1 MTSPTRW
8 AGVPLSDRRA
18 ERRTRLVEAAYTLFG
33 LEGEAAVTVR
43 SVCRVCE
50 LNSRYFYESFTT
62 TNELLGAVY
71 DHVAMQ
77 LGEAV
82 GNAMMAADEDRKA
95 QTRAGIRAVLWF
107 SAADPRRGRVMFTD
121 GRANSALA
129 ERRTAA
135 QDLLFQMVV
144 EDDERVNADV
154 DPVAARVGGAV
165 HRCVERTRP
174 SMAGGS
180 TRLRPG
186 YCRACEDVSATRRCR
201 CSPSRR
207 RRPGATPAEA
217 DRGPSR
223 RRPRTVLP

>member
-8 AGVPLSDRRA
+8 AGVPLSDRRT
-18 ERRTRLVEAAYTLFG
+18 ERRARLVEAAYTLFG

-43 SVCRVCE
+43 SVCRACE
-50 LNSRYFYESFTT
+50 LNSRYFYESFANTD
-62 TNELLGAVY
+62 ELLGAVY
-71 DHVAMQ
+71 DHVTTQ

-82 GNAMMAADEDRKA
+82 GEAMMAADEDRRA

-144 EDDERVNADV
+144 EDERINADA
-154 DPVAARVGGAV
+154 DPLAARVAAALYTGALTELV
-165 HRCVERTRP
+165 HQWLAGRLGTDLDAVVDYA
-174 SMAGGS
+174 MA
-180 TRLRPG
+180 RI
-186 YCRACEDVSATRRCR
+186 
-201 CSPSRR
+201 
-207 RRPGATPAEA
+207 
-217 DRGPSR
+217 
-223 RRPRTVLP
+223 LPNI

>member
-18 ERRTRLVEAAYTLFG
+18 ERRALLVEAAYTLFG

-50 LNSRYFYESFTT
+50 LNSRYFYESFATT
-62 TNELLGAVY
+62 DELLGAVY

-82 GNAMMAADEDRKA
+82 GDAMMAAADDRRA
-95 QTRAGIRAVLWF
+95 QTWAGIRAVLWF

-144 EDDERVNADV
+144 EDERMNVDQ
-154 DPVAARVGGAV
+154 DPVAARVAAALYTGALTELV
-165 HRCVERTRP
+165 HQWLAGRLGSDLDSIVDHALTRI
-174 SMAGGS
+174 
-180 TRLRPG
+180 LPG
-186 YCRACEDVSATRRCR
+186 D
-201 CSPSRR
+201 
-207 RRPGATPAEA
+207 
-217 DRGPSR
+217 
-223 RRPRTVLP
+223 

>member
-18 ERRTRLVEAAYTLFG
+18 ERRARLVEAAYTLFG
-33 LEGEAAVTVR
+33 LQGEAAVTVR

-50 LNSRYFYESFTT
+50 LNSRYFYESFATT
-62 TNELLGAVY
+62 DELLGAVY

-82 GNAMMAADEDRKA
+82 GDAMMAAADDRRA
-95 QTRAGIRAVLWF
+95 QTWAGIRAVLWF

-144 EDDERVNADV
+144 EDERMNVDQ
-154 DPVAARVGGAV
+154 DPVAARVAAALYTGALTELV
-165 HRCVERTRP
+165 HQWLAGRLGSDLDSIVDHALTRI
-174 SMAGGS
+174 
-180 TRLRPG
+180 LPG
-186 YCRACEDVSATRRCR
+186 D
-201 CSPSRR
+201 
-207 RRPGATPAEA
+207 
-217 DRGPSR
+217 
-223 RRPRTVLP
+223 

>member
-18 ERRTRLVEAAYTLFG
+18 ERRARLVEAAYTLFG

-50 LNSRYFYESFTT
+50 LNSRYFYESFATT
-62 TNELLGAVY
+62 DELLGAVY

-82 GNAMMAADEDRKA
+82 GNAMMAADEGRKA

-144 EDDERVNADV
+144 EDERMNVDQ
-154 DPVAARVGGAV
+154 DPVAARVAAALYTGALTELV
-165 HRCVERTRP
+165 HQWLAGRLGTDLDSIVDHALTRI
-174 SMAGGS
+174 
-180 TRLRPG
+180 LPG
-186 YCRACEDVSATRRCR
+186 E
-201 CSPSRR
+201 
-207 RRPGATPAEA
+207 
-217 DRGPSR
+217 
-223 RRPRTVLP
+223 

>member
-18 ERRTRLVEAAYTLFG
+18 ERRALLVEAAYTLFG

-50 LNSRYFYESFTT
+50 LNSRYFYESFANTD
-62 TNELLGAVY
+62 ELLGAVY

-77 LGEAV
+77 LGEVV
-82 GNAMMAADEDRKA
+82 GEAMMAADEDRKA

-107 SAADPRRGRVMFTD
+107 SAADPRRGRVMFID

-144 EDDERVNADV
+144 EDERVNVDQ
-154 DPVAARVGGAV
+154 DPVAARVAAALYTGALTELV
-165 HRCVERTRP
+165 HQWLAGRLGSDLDSIVDCALTRI
-174 SMAGGS
+174 
-180 TRLRPG
+180 
-186 YCRACEDVSATRRCR
+186 
-201 CSPSRR
+201 
-207 RRPGATPAEA
+207 
-217 DRGPSR
+217 
-223 RRPRTVLP
+223 LPNI

>member
-1 MTSPTRW
+1 MTVTRFSDFISGAEPMTSPTRW

-18 ERRTRLVEAAYTLFG
+18 ERRALLVEAAYTLFG

-50 LNSRYFYESFTT
+50 LNSRYFYESFANTD
-62 TNELLGAVY
+62 ELLGAVY

-77 LGEAV
+77 LGEVV
-82 GNAMMAADEDRKA
+82 GEAMMAADEDRKA

-144 EDDERVNADV
+144 EDERVNVDQ
-154 DPVAARVGGAV
+154 DPVAARVAAALYTGALTELV
-165 HRCVERTRP
+165 HQWLAGRLGSDLDSIVDCALTRI
-174 SMAGGS
+174 
-180 TRLRPG
+180 
-186 YCRACEDVSATRRCR
+186 
-201 CSPSRR
+201 
-207 RRPGATPAEA
+207 
-217 DRGPSR
+217 
-223 RRPRTVLP
+223 LPNI

>member
-1 MTSPTRW
+1 MTVTRFADFISGAEPMTSPTRW

-18 ERRTRLVEAAYTLFG
+18 ERRALLVEAAYTLFG

-50 LNSRYFYESFTT
+50 LNSRYFYESFANTD
-62 TNELLGAVY
+62 ELLGAVY

-77 LGEAV
+77 LGEVV
-82 GNAMMAADEDRKA
+82 GEATMAAAEDRKA

-144 EDDERVNADV
+144 EDERVNVDQ
-154 DPVAARVGGAV
+154 DPVAARVAAALYTGALTELV
-165 HRCVERTRP
+165 HQWLAGRLGSDLDSIVDCALTRI
-174 SMAGGS
+174 
-180 TRLRPG
+180 
-186 YCRACEDVSATRRCR
+186 
-201 CSPSRR
+201 
-207 RRPGATPAEA
+207 
-217 DRGPSR
+217 
-223 RRPRTVLP
+223 LPNI

>member
-18 ERRTRLVEAAYTLFG
+18 ERRALLVEAAYTLFG

-50 LNSRYFYESFTT
+50 LNSRYFYESFANTD
-62 TNELLGAVY
+62 ELLGAVY

-77 LGEAV
+77 LGEVV
-82 GNAMMAADEDRKA
+82 GEAMMAADEDRKA

-107 SAADPRRGRVMFTD
+107 SAADPRRGRVMFID

-135 QDLLFQMVV
+135 QNLLFQMMVKN
-144 EDDERVNADV
+144 ERVNVDQ
-154 DPVAARVGGAV
+154 DPVAARVAAALYTGALTELV
-165 HRCVERTRP
+165 HQWLAGRLGSDLDSIVDCALTRI
-174 SMAGGS
+174 
-180 TRLRPG
+180 
-186 YCRACEDVSATRRCR
+186 
-201 CSPSRR
+201 
-207 RRPGATPAEA
+207 
-217 DRGPSR
+217 
-223 RRPRTVLP
+223 LPNI

>member
-1 MTSPTRW
+1 MTVTRFPDFISGAEPMTSPTRW

-18 ERRTRLVEAAYTLFG
+18 ERRALLVEAAYTLFG

-50 LNSRYFYESFTT
+50 LNSRYFYESFANTD
-62 TNELLGAVY
+62 ELLGAVY

-77 LGEAV
+77 LGEVV
-82 GNAMMAADEDRKA
+82 GEAMMAAAEDRKA

-144 EDDERVNADV
+144 EDERVNVDQ
-154 DPVAARVGGAV
+154 DPVAARVAAALYTGALTELV
-165 HRCVERTRP
+165 HQWLAGRLGSDLDSIVDCALTRI
-174 SMAGGS
+174 
-180 TRLRPG
+180 
-186 YCRACEDVSATRRCR
+186 
-201 CSPSRR
+201 
-207 RRPGATPAEA
+207 
-217 DRGPSR
+217 
-223 RRPRTVLP
+223 LPNI

>member
-18 ERRTRLVEAAYTLFG
+18 ERRALLVEAAYTLFG

-50 LNSRYFYESFTT
+50 LNSRYFYESFANTD
-62 TNELLGAVY
+62 ELLGAVY

-77 LGEAV
+77 LGEVV
-82 GNAMMAADEDRKA
+82 GEAMMAADEDRRA

-144 EDDERVNADV
+144 EDERVNVDQ
-154 DPVAARVGGAV
+154 DPVAARVAAALYTGALTELV
-165 HRCVERTRP
+165 HQWLAGRLGSDLDSIVDCALTRI
-174 SMAGGS
+174 
-180 TRLRPG
+180 
-186 YCRACEDVSATRRCR
+186 
-201 CSPSRR
+201 
-207 RRPGATPAEA
+207 
-217 DRGPSR
+217 
-223 RRPRTVLP
+223 LPNI

>member
-18 ERRTRLVEAAYTLFG
+18 ERRASLVEAAFSLFG
-33 LEGEAAVTVR
+33 LEGESAVTVR

-50 LNSRYFYESFTT
+50 LNSRYFYESFATT
-62 TNELLGAVY
+62 DELLGAVY
-71 DHVAMQ
+71 DHVATQ

-82 GNAMMAADEDRKA
+82 GEAMMAADEDRRA

-107 SAADPRRGRVMFTD
+107 SAADPRRGCVMFTD

-144 EDDERVNADV
+144 EDDERFNADA
-154 DPVAARVGGAV
+154 DPVAARVATALYTGALTELV
-165 HRCVERTRP
+165 HQWLAGRLGTDLDSVVDYA
-174 SMAGGS
+174 MA
-180 TRLRPG
+180 RI
-186 YCRACEDVSATRRCR
+186 
-201 CSPSRR
+201 
-207 RRPGATPAEA
+207 
-217 DRGPSR
+217 
-223 RRPRTVLP
+223 LPNS

>member
-18 ERRTRLVEAAYTLFG
+18 ERRARLVEAAYTLFG

-50 LNSRYFYESFTT
+50 LNSRYFYESFATT
-62 TNELLGAVY
+62 DELLGAVY

-82 GNAMMAADEDRKA
+82 GDAMMAAADDRRA
-95 QTRAGIRAVLWF
+95 QTWAGIRAVLWF

-144 EDDERVNADV
+144 EDERMNVGQH
-154 DPVAARVGGAV
+154 PVAARVAAALYTGALTELVHQWLAGRLGTDLDSIVDHAMARILPGEGG
-165 HRCVERTRP
+165 R
-174 SMAGGS
+174 
-180 TRLRPG
+180 
-186 YCRACEDVSATRRCR
+186 
-201 CSPSRR
+201 
-207 RRPGATPAEA
+207 
-217 DRGPSR
+217 
-223 RRPRTVLP
+223 